1 MFQDTFQILGGVFF
15 ALEHICR
22 IYFSVHK
29 KTKQL
34 NDYNVGDSSKYSLTT
49 KYLLSNLMG
58 LILFQRALL

>member
-29 KTKQL
+29 KTPPK
-34 NDYNVGDSSKYSLTT
+34 VDSFY
-49 KYLLSNLMG
+49 
-58 LILFQRALL
+58 